1 MAEPAHILVTGAAGA
16 IGGALA
22 RAVAARHPAAL
33 LSLVDVAPADQL
45 TGELG
50 ARAMAVP
57 WDLAAPDELE
67 RALGALVAARGP
79 IDCLISSAGIM
90 DVGWFA
96 TTDWRDAQRLLD
108 IDLVSPLRLMNLV
121 VPGMI
126 QRGGGAIVN
135 LTSMA
140 GRTPLRGCAYY
151 GAAKAGLAMASEI
164 AHLELAPR
172 GVTVVTVYPGPVSS
186 ALERR
191 ARAGL
196 AAGRLT
202 RMAPVGDPAVLARRI
217 LLALDRR
224 LPRVVYP
231 GLYAAADRA
240 LGVTRWFTSRFS
252 PPPMGTRTVSP
263 TPSKKTASRP

>member
-22 RAVAARHPAAL
+22 RALAARHAAAL
-33 LSLVDVAPADQL
+33 FSLVDVAPADPL
-45 TGELG
+45 AAAIGS
-50 ARAMAVP
+50 RAAAIP

-67 RALGALVAARGP
+67 GALARLVAARGP
-79 IDCLISSAGIM
+79 IDCLVSSAGIM

-96 TTDWRDAQRLLD
+96 STGWREAQRLLD

-121 VPGMI
+121 VPGMLE
-126 QRGGGAIVN
+126 RGAGAVVN

-217 LLALDRR
+217 LVALDRR

-240 LGVTRWFTSRFS
+240 LSLTRWFTRRFS
-252 PPPMGTRTVSP
+252 PGPGSG
-263 TPSKKTASRP
+263 

>member
-1 MAEPAHILVTGAAGA
+1 MAELQHILVTGAAGA

-22 RAVAARHPAAL
+22 RALADRHARARL
-33 LSLVDVAPADQL
+33 TLVDVAPADDL
-45 TGELG
+45 ARELG
-50 ARAMAVP
+50 PRVAALR
-57 WDLAAPDELE
+57 WDLARPDAIE
-67 RALGALVAARGP
+67 ACLGDLVDERGP
-79 IDCLISSAGIM
+79 VDGLVSAAGVM

-96 TTDWRDAQRLLD
+96 TTGWRDAQRLLD

-121 VPGMI
+121 VPAMVE
-126 QRGGGAIVN
+126 RGRGAIVN

-164 AHLELAPR
+164 AHLELADR
-172 GVTVVTVYPGPVSS
+172 GISVVTVYPGPVSS

-196 AAGRLT
+196 AATSFARL
-202 RMAPVGDPAVLARRI
+202 APVGDAAVLARRVVA
-217 LLALDRR
+217 ALDRGQ
-224 LPRVVYP
+224 PRVIYP

-240 LGVTRWFTSRFS
+240 LGLTRWFTSRFS
-252 PPPMGTRTVSP
+252 PEPV
-263 TPSKKTASRP
+263 